1 MNKRMKDIAK
11 EANVSVATVSRVI
24 HKNGYV
30 SKSTKDKIIE
40 IIKRE
45 NYSLDLLAQSL
56 RKRISNTIG
65 FLMTQIYP
73 DPFQSMISM
82 FLENE
87 AKRKGYRLLIN
98 NTLGNET
105 EEKYAINLFI
115 RYRVDGIIFGYLND
129 KKNITQLQEYGIP
142 FVLIERMRNLDNVN
156 AVVFDYYR
164 AIQMSFDHLVSKG
177 AKRIG
182 LIGAR
187 LGDNVEN
194 QIFQSYKDSL
204 DKLNIPLDDN
214 IVHLDWM
221 NAKTG
226 CDGIKKFTSA
236 NKIPDACIIIN
247 DITTLGALQT
257 LSDLNIKVP
266 DEFMIISCD
275 NTLSGFSTPPVTS
288 ISFKKEVIAKKAFSL
303 VLEKIKKK
311 DFENK
316 IITLEPTLV
325 LRKSTKD

>member
-1 MNKRMKDIAK
+1 MNTRMKDIAK

-30 SKSTKDKIIE
+30 SESTKNKILE

-56 RKRISNTIG
+56 RKRVSNTIG
-65 FLMTQIYP
+65 FIMTQIYP

-82 FLENE
+82 FLERE
-87 AKRKGYRLLIN
+87 SKRKGYRLLIS
-98 NTLGNET
+98 NTLGNEI
-105 EEKYAINLFI
+105 EEKYAVDLFI

-129 KKNITQLQEYGIP
+129 KKNIMQLQNYGIP
-142 FVLIERMRNLDNVN
+142 FVLIERMRELDNVN
-156 AVVFDYYR
+156 AVVFDYYK
-164 AIQMSFDHLVSKG
+164 AIQISMDHLISKDV
-177 AKRIG
+177 KSIG

-187 LGDNVEN
+187 LGDDVEN

-204 DKLNIPLDDN
+204 DRFDIPFDDD

-221 NAKTG
+221 NVKAG
-226 CDGIKKFTSA
+226 YDGINKFASLKKV
-236 NKIPDACIIIN
+236 PDACIVIN
-247 DITTLGALQT
+247 DIAALGALQA
-257 LSDLNIKVP
+257 LSNLGIKVP

-275 NTLSGFSTPPVTS
+275 NTLSEFSTPPVTS
-288 ISFKKEVIAKKAFSL
+288 ISFKKEMIAKKAFDL

-311 DFENK
+311 NSKDK
-316 IITLEPTLV
+316 VITLEPFLL
-325 LRKSTKD
+325 LRKSTRD